1 MGKYGSVGY
10 GANRTIN
17 KHVLDNISSP
27 YPAASHYRDY
37 IDGEDTA
44 WDYFEEGE
52 SLSETD
58 HTDWDYY
65 NEGEDQSAYAGQDQR
80 LRDMTPG
87 SAAHLAKPE
96 ISQKPSSVNP
106 TPPVAI
112 DYPAGSGKSA
122 MEGAAPETGNPAGE
136 DIRLSDNPTFLGLYH
151 YMKWKNGNNQR

>member
-1 MGKYGSVGY
+1 MIRSTLTNVAAAFGADRGRKILSRLGLPAKIVGASAGALLGKYGSVGY

-27 YPAASHYRDY
+27 YPAAPHYRDY

-87 SAAHLAKPE
+87 SAAHLAKP
-96 ISQKPSSVNP
+96 
-106 TPPVAI
+106 
-112 DYPAGSGKSA
+112 
-122 MEGAAPETGNPAGE
+122 
-136 DIRLSDNPTFLGLYH
+136 
-151 YMKWKNGNNQR
+151 